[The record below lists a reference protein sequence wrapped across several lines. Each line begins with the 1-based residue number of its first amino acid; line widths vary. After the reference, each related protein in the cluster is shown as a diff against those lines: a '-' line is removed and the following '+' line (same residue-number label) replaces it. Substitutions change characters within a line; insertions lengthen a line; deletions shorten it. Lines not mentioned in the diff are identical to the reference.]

1 VSDPASVVKLYRSMN
16 DQWLVDMKAAFTED
30 REANR
35 TRGNAPG
42 VKFCD
47 GRLRLI
53 ALEQAR
59 RKKKAGPT

>member
-1 VSDPASVVKLYRSMN
+1 MSDPAAVVKLYREM
-16 DQWLVDMKAAFTED
+16 DDKWLADMKLAFTED

-35 TRGNAPG
+35 ARENPAG

-53 ALEQAR
+53 AREQAR
-59 RKKKAGPT
+59 RKAKRR

>member
-1 VSDPASVVKLYRSMN
+1 MSDPASVQKLYRDM
-16 DQWLVDMKAAFTED
+16 DDKWLSDMKAAFTED

-35 TRGNAPG
+35 ARDNPAG

-53 ALEQAR
+53 EREQAR
-59 RKKKAGPT
+59 RKKR

>member
-1 VSDPASVVKLYRSMN
+1 MSDPATVLKLYRGMD
-16 DQWLVDMKAAFTED
+16 DQWLADMKAAFTED

-35 TRGNAPG
+35 ARDNAAG

-53 ALEQAR
+53 AREQAR
-59 RKKKAGPT
+59 RKAKRR